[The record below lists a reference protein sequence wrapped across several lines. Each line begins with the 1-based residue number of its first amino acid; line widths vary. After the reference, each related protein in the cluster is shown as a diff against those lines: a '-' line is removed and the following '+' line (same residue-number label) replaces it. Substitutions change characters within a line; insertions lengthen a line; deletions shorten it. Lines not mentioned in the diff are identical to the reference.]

1 VPLHGEEKEKLQ
13 QTLPA
18 TVITTVSHR
27 RLPLHCHQHHCERT
41 PLPSSSTSFLP
52 PGLFSSAL
60 IMQFHFCI
68 LLFKWI
74 IIHLNSTICIY
85 YWACTREEAHACLL
99 FLQSGHWLV
108 RSAGSSLATWAEL
121 DPVPKKFPKNF
132 LNFFMI
138 FSYIFYCILIDIG
151 LYFYTVKIQIRY

>member
-1 VPLHGEEKEKLQ
+1 
-13 QTLPA
+13 
-18 TVITTVSHR
+18 VSHR

-121 DPVPKKFPKNF
+121 DPVPKKFPKIF
-132 LNFFMI
+132 LNLFMI